1 MYILILRYALCTTVH
16 ADASNQITPDN
27 HNDTYDANPCS
38 AADGSGADD
47 DNAGVLKLLS

>member
-1 MYILILRYALCTTVH
+1 MCILILRSAFCTTVH

-27 HNDTYDANPCS
+27 HDDTYGANYCS
-38 AADGSGADD
+38 AAGGSGADD

>member
-27 HNDTYDANPCS
+27 HDNTDGANHCS
-38 AADGSGADD
+38 SAGDSDVDD